1 MKKIVIAA
9 MMMATPAVA
18 KESVLSCFVPDTREH
33 VVIIGNG
40 GDVRLQWNGGKF
52 EYGTAQMLDERYL
65 LVQQFS
71 GAGTFRMVYDSIS
84 GAAYGGTVFYS
95 GKENKTPFN
104 CVWQ

>member
-1 MKKIVIAA
+1 MKRIVIAA

-18 KESVLSCFVPDTREH
+18 KDAVLSCFTADNNEH

-40 GDVRLQWNGGKF
+40 GDVRIQWNGGRF
-52 EYGTAQMLDERYL
+52 EYGTAELKDQHYL

-71 GAGTFRMVYDSIS
+71 TAGTFRLVYDANT
-84 GAAYGGTVFYS
+84 GLAYGGTVFYN